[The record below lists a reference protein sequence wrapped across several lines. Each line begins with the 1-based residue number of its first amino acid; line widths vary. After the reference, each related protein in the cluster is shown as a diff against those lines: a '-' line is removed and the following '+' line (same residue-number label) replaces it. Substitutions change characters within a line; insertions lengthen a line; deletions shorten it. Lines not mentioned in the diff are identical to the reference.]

1 MTGIETEKRPAH
13 LTIYDALRNMILC
26 GDLAPGQPV
35 TIQGLAEI
43 LGGSTTPVREA
54 IRRLTSQG
62 ALHFQGNRRVSVPV
76 LNLPQIDE
84 LRFAR
89 MALEPELARMAV
101 KNTTPTLISDLCAID
116 ATLDIAIER
125 GDVKSYLQSNY
136 RFHMTLYHAAQSD
149 ILLPAAD
156 SFWLRSSPSLR
167 VICGRFGTQHL
178 PDKHQETIAALRA
191 DDADAVARAIA
202 QDIAQGMDNIRA
214 VLLDSKDSS
223 APGSSKLS

>member
-1 MTGIETEKRPAH
+1 MTSIEVEKRPAH
-13 LTIYDALRNMILC
+13 LNIYSALRNMILC

-35 TIQGLAEI
+35 TIQGLAEV

-54 IRRLTSQG
+54 IRRLTSEG

-76 LNLPQIDE
+76 LTLPQIDE

-89 MALEPELARMAV
+89 VALEPELVRMAS
-101 KNTTPTLISDLCAID
+101 KNVTASLISELCTID
-116 ATLDIAIER
+116 TTLDVAIER
-125 GDVKSYLQSNY
+125 GDVKSYLQMNY
-136 RFHMTLYHAAQSD
+136 RFHMTLYRAAQSD
-149 ILLPAAD
+149 ILLSAVN

-191 DDADAVARAIA
+191 GDSDAAAQAIA

-214 VLLDSKDSS
+214 VLLNPNGTI
-223 APGSSKLS
+223 APGALKVS

>member
-1 MTGIETEKRPAH
+1 MTGSETEKRPAH
-13 LTIYDALRNMILC
+13 LNIYDALRNMILC

-76 LNLPQIDE
+76 LTLPQIDE
-84 LRFAR
+84 LKFAR
-89 MALEPELARMAV
+89 MALEPELARMAS
-101 KNTTPTLISDLCAID
+101 KNVTPSLISELCDID
-116 ATLDIAIER
+116 AALDSAIER
-125 GDVKSYLQSNY
+125 GDVKRYLQSNY
-136 RFHMTLYHAAQSD
+136 LFHMTLYRAAQSD
-149 ILLPAAD
+149 ILLPAVD

-167 VICGRFGTQHL
+167 VICGRYGTQHL

-191 DDADAVARAIA
+191 TDHAAVARAIA

-214 VLLDSKDSS
+214 VLLDTQGKTAPETSKVS
-223 APGSSKLS
+223 